1 MKLTADK
8 IRAVKKSAPLK
19 EKEKEPE
26 TKANEESLKK
36 IAERMGRG
44 RPRKKEEEK
53 AENRIVFYFND
64 AEIRDIEKAAEI
76 NGFSKA
82 DKNKY
87 LKALIKKIVRAELQ
101 QFGRI

>member
-1 MKLTADK
+1 MG
-8 IRAVKKSAPLK
+8 KKSK
-19 EKEKEPE
+19 SKK
-26 TKANEESLKK
+26 KAEEGKKGKLKK
-36 IAERMGRG
+36 DKSESGGLQKMKERMGIG

-64 AEIRDIEKAAEI
+64 AEIRDIEEAAEI

-87 LKALIKKIVRAELQ
+87 LKAVVKKIVRAELQ